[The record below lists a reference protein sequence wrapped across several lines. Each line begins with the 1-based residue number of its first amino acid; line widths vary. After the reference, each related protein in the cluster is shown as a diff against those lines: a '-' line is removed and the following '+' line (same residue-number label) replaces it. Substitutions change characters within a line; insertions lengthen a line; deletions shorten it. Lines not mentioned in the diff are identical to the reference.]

1 MKDNDL
7 KVIYGKKSQKTHDTI
22 FVREEDFEV
31 PHGED
36 YKLAIKVLDRI
47 QESIIEEKPLPHNF
61 VYDTTSLWWFIYQS
75 LVADVK
81 RSTNFIS
88 GFSELLKSINPST
101 VIIEDDFSKLG
112 MIKQICSINKVRLKY
127 SLSKFFIH
135 KLQAKTIN
143 LIQSYRYKKI
153 TNSKIKKRLNIF
165 NQNDKKLPPMNDKI
179 LFAISTNFRRSIFD
193 FEKKKTTRGEF
204 IQKTIMDMLDKKK
217 IVGIDLDYTF
227 HGQPEILAERLG
239 DEIPWVPVESII
251 QNFKVKTSHKNFLQH
266 YKKLLKKYEFQSL
279 FRFNDVSFWNEVKES
294 FSKMMSFPY
303 LPFYLIL
310 LDGLLEFFSK
320 NKPNAIFLPY
330 ETGPLALAFIS
341 VFKKLKIK
349 SIGVQHGYIYPESP
363 MYSQTKFA
371 SNDHPYGF
379 PLPDQTLLF
388 GQYVKD
394 LLVSKGYPTNQLVVF
409 GNPSLFNLEKITTE
423 FSMYN
428 LKKKFAIVENQKV
441 ILFTTGKLQRNY
453 PEAGRYDYDEQ
464 IWNTLLKNFG
474 NNEEFMLILK
484 PHPSE
489 ENTSVYEEILKNHNC
504 SNAIISKEDIFELI
518 HIASI
523 VVSVFSSTM
532 FDALCFKKPVFR
544 VKFDNDKPHLLD
556 NSGGV
561 ITSNLADL
569 SRNILNI
576 IRDEELLLALQK
588 KISSFVKEH
597 YGIPE
602 TQPQLT
608 LKKVLEN

>member
-1 MKDNDL
+1 MKI
-7 KVIYGKKSQKTHDTI
+7 VYGKKSQKTPDTI

-36 YKLAIKVLDRI
+36 YKLAIKVLDRM
-47 QESIIEEKPLPHNF
+47 QESTIEGKPLPQHL

-81 RSTNFIS
+81 RSTNFIT
-88 GFSELLKSINPST
+88 GFLELIKSTNPSKI
-101 VIIEDDFSKLG
+101 IIEDDFAKLDT
-112 MIKQICSINKVRLKY
+112 IKQICSINKIQIKY
-127 SLSKFFIH
+127 SQFNFFVH
-135 KLQAKTIN
+135 KLQAKTVN
-143 LIQSYRYKKI
+143 LMQSYRYNKI
-153 TNSKIKKRLNIF
+153 TNSKIQKRLRIF
-165 NQNDKKLPPMNDKI
+165 NQNDKKLPTMHDKI

-204 IQKTIMDMLDKKK
+204 IQKTIMDMLDKKN

-227 HGQPEILAERLG
+227 YGQPEILAERLG
-239 DEIPWVPVESII
+239 DEIPWLPVESIL
-251 QNFKVKTSHKNFLQH
+251 QNFKVKTSHKNFLKH
-266 YKKLLKKYEFQSL
+266 YEELLKKREFQSL
-279 FRFNDVSFWNEVKES
+279 FRLNDVFFWNDVKTS
-294 FSKMMSFPY
+294 FSKMMLFPY

-310 LDGLLEFFSK
+310 LDALVEFFSK
-320 NKPNAIFLPY
+320 NKPSVIFLPY

-341 VFKKLKIK
+341 VFKKLGIK

-363 MYSQTKFA
+363 MYSQTRFA
-371 SNDHPYGF
+371 SDDVPYGY

-394 LLVSKGYPTNQLVVF
+394 LLVSKGYPPNRLVVF
-409 GNPSLFNLEKITTE
+409 GNPSLFNLEKITAELNT
-423 FSMYN
+423 YD
-428 LKKKFAIVENQKV
+428 LKKKFTVNDSQKV

-453 PEAGRYDYDEQ
+453 PEAGKYDYDEQ

-474 NNEEFMLILK
+474 NNNDFMIILK

-489 ENTSVYEEILKNHNC
+489 ENISVYEEILRSHNC
-504 SNAIISKEDIFELI
+504 SNAVISRGDIFELI
-518 HIASI
+518 HISSI

-532 FDALCFKKPVFR
+532 IDALCFKKPVFR
-544 VKFDNDKPHLLD
+544 IKFDNEKPHLLD
-556 NSGGV
+556 DSGV
-561 ITSNLADL
+561 VLTSNLTDL
-569 SRNILNI
+569 SQNILNVI
-576 IRDEELLLALQK
+576 KDEESLLALKK
-588 KISSFVKEH
+588 KISDFVKKH

-608 LKKVLEN
+608 LKEILDGHKVKF